1 MKDYVEYLEHLQ
13 GKMDFS
19 DGVDGEK
26 VALYFELRNVNRRLS
41 KLFVVTLLILEPF
54 LWIIG
59 VNMNLVNRNIVPVLM
74 VLSLVLLGYGL
85 IRHGFDSVHYNNMVY
100 LERDKIY
107 FANYDIIRNEIV
119 NGGEEQIRRLI
130 LWSDMCELTIAN
142 QKRYKE
148 LLRIVHSVCRNYNE
162 IWK

>member
-1 MKDYVEYLEHLQ
+1 MENYLEYLEHLQ

-148 LLRIVHSVCRNYNE
+148 LLRIVHLVCRNYNE

>member
-1 MKDYVEYLEHLQ
+1 MENYLEYLEHLQ
-13 GKMDFS
+13 DKMDFS
-19 DGVDGEK
+19 DGVDDEK